1 MRNFLVAPVF
11 AAAGKVAA
19 LCKVK
24 LSFLGY
30 AGMKR
35 KMLDQVSPQ
44 VSVSPGNRRATQEIH
59 KFLLAVR
66 SYPDHAA
73 KEPGL
78 TFHQHLC
85 SFFMIAANVDANRSR
100 RY

>member
-1 MRNFLVAPVF
+1 VF
-11 AAAGKVAA
+11 AATGKVAA
-19 LCKVK
+19 LRKGK

-35 KMLDQVSPQ
+35 TMLDQVQPQ
-44 VSVSPGNRRATQEIH
+44 VIVSPGNRQAEQEIQ
-59 KFLLAVR
+59 KFLSALR

-85 SFFMIAANVDANRSR
+85 SFFIIAANVDDSSSG

>member
-1 MRNFLVAPVF
+1 MRNFLVALVF
-11 AAAGKVAA
+11 AATGKVAA
-19 LCKVK
+19 LRKGK

-35 KMLDQVSPQ
+35 KMLDQVQPQ
-44 VSVSPGNRRATQEIH
+44 VSVSPGNNQAKQEIQ

-78 TFHQHLC
+78 TFHRHLC
-85 SFFMIAANVDANRSR
+85 SFFMIAANADDSSSP